1 MTQLPPSKSLQATA
15 PPAHI
20 ADPVQD
26 TWTVVRLKDD
36 AEGVLS
42 SLPFTVLTAEE
53 ADAPSGPRPI
63 AWLHVKT
70 PYRRTPTARS
80 TCACGRDHTARGD
93 ADVRDLID
101 AHDYHRTV
109 CPLRTA
115 QEGRNAA

>member
-1 MTQLPPSKSLQATA
+1 MSQPPLSKSPQATA
-15 PPAHI
+15 SAAHI
-20 ADPVQD
+20 ADRSQD

-42 SLPFTVLTAEE
+42 SLPFTVLTAAE
-53 ADAPSGPRPI
+53 ADAPPGPRPV

-70 PYRRTPTARS
+70 PYRHTPTARS

-101 AHDYHRTV
+101 AHDHHRTV